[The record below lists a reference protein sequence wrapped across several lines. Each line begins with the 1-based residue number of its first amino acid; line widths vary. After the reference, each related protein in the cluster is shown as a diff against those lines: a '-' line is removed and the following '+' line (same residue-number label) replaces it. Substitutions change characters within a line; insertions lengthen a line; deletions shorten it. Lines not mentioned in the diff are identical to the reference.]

1 MCPTSKE
8 ATKITSSCTAAREYA
23 SKGEEGQKIFK
34 QIQRRWKESYEM
46 ESYEINHIRWNHIR
60 WKESY
65 EIKGDRKNHKE
76 EV

>member
-1 MCPTSKE
+1 MNKTYLLFL
-8 ATKITSSCTAAREYA
+8 SSCSLDA

-46 ESYEINHIRWNHIR
+46 KSYEINHIRWNHIR

-65 EIKGDRKNHKE
+65 EIQGDGKNHKE